1 MPSLLAVIVCLT
13 FFEFVMDKVSLRQII
28 AALNKG
34 GDLPSWISL
43 QEIQECIVALKQ
55 GRKNYTG
62 EQFFAYA
69 IEEDGIL
76 SNILFIR
83 SNREATML
91 LRLLQEPGDE

>member
-1 MPSLLAVIVCLT
+1 MEKI
-13 FFEFVMDKVSLRQII
+13 SLRQII

-34 GDLPSWISL
+34 GDLPSWISIE
-43 QEIQECIVALKQ
+43 EIRSAIIALKK

-62 EQFFAYA
+62 SEFFAYA

-91 LRLLQEPGDE
+91 LRLLHSDSVGDE

>member
-1 MPSLLAVIVCLT
+1 
-13 FFEFVMDKVSLRQII
+13 MDKVSLRQII
-28 AALNKG
+28 STLQRGGALP
-34 GDLPSWISL
+34 DWISL

-62 EQFFAYA
+62 SEFVSYA

-76 SNILFIR
+76 SNILFVK

-91 LRLLQEPGDE
+91 LRLLHSDSVGDE